1 MKRKRIPNGKN
12 TLSFSPW
19 LQQIFRMAKA
29 DQERQGAIFI
39 GLAREA
45 SRWKKFPEKVVLSDE
60 PMVPPSQASDHP
72 VTHRIQYSR

>member
-19 LQQIFRMAKA
+19 LQWIFRMAKA
-29 DQERQGAIFI
+29 AQERQGVIFI

-45 SRWKKFPEKVVLSDE
+45 SC
-60 PMVPPSQASDHP
+60 
-72 VTHRIQYSR
+72 

>member
-19 LQQIFRMAKA
+19 LQQIFRMAKVV
-29 DQERQGAIFI
+29 QERQGVIFI
-39 GLAREA
+39 DLTEA
-45 SRWKKFPEKVVLSDE
+45 SRRKRFFEKVVLSDE
-60 PMVPPSQASDHP
+60 PMVPPVQVSDHP